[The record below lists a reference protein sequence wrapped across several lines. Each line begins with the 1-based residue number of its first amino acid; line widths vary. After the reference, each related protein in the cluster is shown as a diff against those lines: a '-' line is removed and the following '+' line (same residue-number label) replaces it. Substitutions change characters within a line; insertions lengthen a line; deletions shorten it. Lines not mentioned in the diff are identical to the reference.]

1 MHNYTAM
8 TEISSVNSMLK
19 VALTTSANHY
29 DFYLKAANAV
39 STPQVKALLMV
50 LAETEGD
57 LIERIRLMM
66 TTGILDQIEEVA
78 SESFSTVEPNET
90 PFGMDRTPFAVSNP
104 DTDPRLYVCNKAL
117 AMEFKGFSFFN
128 SISSRA
134 KSEMIK
140 RLYEYFA
147 HIKSEQIEKI
157 RKVCETF

>member
-1 MHNYTAM
+1 MP
-8 TEISSVNSMLK
+8 EKSSVQSMLNL
-19 VALTTSANHY
+19 ALTASANHY

-39 STPQVKALLMV
+39 TTPRVKALLMV

-57 LIERIRLMM
+57 LMDRIRLMM
-66 TTGILDQIEEVA
+66 TTGILNQIEEVA
-78 SESFSTVEPNET
+78 SASFLTKDPDAT

-104 DTDPRLYVCNKAL
+104 DTDPRLYVCNRAL
-117 AMEFKGFSFFN
+117 EMEFKGFSFFN

-134 KSEMIK
+134 NYELIK

-147 HIKSEQIEKI
+147 HIKAEQIEKI

>member
-1 MHNYTAM
+1 M
-8 TEISSVNSMLK
+8 TERSSVQSMLK

-39 STPQVKALLMV
+39 ETTQVKALLMV
-50 LAETEGD
+50 LADTEGELMD
-57 LIERIRLMM
+57 RIRLMM

-78 SESFSTVEPNET
+78 SESFSTVEPDST

-104 DTDPRLYVCNKAL
+104 DTDPRLFACNRAL
-117 AMEFKGFSFFN
+117 EMEFKGFSFFS
-128 SISSRA
+128 SISSRV
-134 KSEMIK
+134 KSELMK

-147 HIKSEQIEKI
+147 HIKAEQIEKI

>member
-1 MHNYTAM
+1 
-8 TEISSVNSMLK
+8 MLK

-29 DFYLKAANAV
+29 DFYLKAANIA

-78 SESFSTVEPNET
+78 SESFTTTDPDQT
-90 PFGMDRTPFAVSNP
+90 PFGMDRTPFARSNP
-104 DTDPRLYVCNKAL
+104 DTDPRLFVCNRAL
-117 AMEFKGFSFFN
+117 EMEFKGFSFFS

-134 KSEMIK
+134 QSELMK

-147 HIKSEQIEKI
+147 HIKAVQIEKI

>member
-1 MHNYTAM
+1 
-8 TEISSVNSMLK
+8 MLK

-39 STPQVKALLMV
+39 ETTQVKALLMV
-50 LAETEGD
+50 LADSEGE
-57 LIERIRLMM
+57 LMERIRLMM

-78 SESFSTVEPNET
+78 SESFSTVDPNPT

-104 DTDPRLYVCNKAL
+104 DTDPRLFVCNRAL
-117 AMEFKGFSFFN
+117 EMEFKGFSFFS

-134 KSEMIK
+134 KSELMK